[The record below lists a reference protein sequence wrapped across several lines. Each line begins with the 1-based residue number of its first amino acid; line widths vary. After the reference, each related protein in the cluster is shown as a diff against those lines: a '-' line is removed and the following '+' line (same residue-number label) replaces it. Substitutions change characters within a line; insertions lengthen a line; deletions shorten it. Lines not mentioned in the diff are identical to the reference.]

1 MRGGPALA
9 KIGSFP
15 TLSSTSSTPAA
26 ICPGSF
32 ESFLREKIFLEPARV
47 EEAGE
52 AGRGERP
59 VVLRDPETAGLST
72 LRSVWD
78 KFKEAPKFSY
88 LRRTSRKKF

>member
-1 MRGGPALA
+1 MCITLRQYVRRGRPALA

-47 EEAGE
+47 EKAGE
-52 AGRGERP
+52 AGCGERP
-59 VVLRDPETAGLST
+59 VVLRDPETASLST
-72 LRSVWD
+72 LRSVKD
-78 KFKEAPKFSY
+78 KLNEVLK
-88 LRRTSRKKF
+88 